1 MTYPTLCDL
10 DIERLAMLRRLYV
23 TPLCGESIV
32 TQLFIVTGWPEVLL
46 ALL

>member
-1 MTYPTLCDL
+1 MTYPTLYDL

-23 TPLCGESIV
+23 TPLCGESVV

-46 ALL
+46 PLL

>member
-10 DIERLAMLRRLYV
+10 DIEHLAMLRCLYV

-46 ALL
+46 PLL